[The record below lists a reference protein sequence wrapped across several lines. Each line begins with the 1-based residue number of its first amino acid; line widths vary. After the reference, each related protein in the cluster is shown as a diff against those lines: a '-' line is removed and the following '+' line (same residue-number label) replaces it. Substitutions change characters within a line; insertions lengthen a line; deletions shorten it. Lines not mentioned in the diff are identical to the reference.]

1 MDRSDDGSLLIPPEA
16 IVSPH
21 RRVPMRGKL
30 FGLMTGV
37 ALLSSIGVASA
48 GNPVALTDAQLDK
61 VTAGVATAAVL
72 AAVQGGTT
80 SNATFAL
87 SATNTTATMGSAS
100 AVISASFTI
109 TGIAPH
115 TLALAAAASA
125 P

>member
-1 MDRSDDGSLLIPPEA
+1 
-16 IVSPH
+16 
-21 RRVPMRGKL
+21 MRAKL

-48 GNPVALTDAQLDK
+48 GEPIALTDAQLDN

-72 AAVQGGTT
+72 AQVQGGRVTNGAFT
-80 SNATFAL
+80 LAASNT
-87 SATNTTATMGSAS
+87 SATVGSAL
-100 AVISASFTI
+100 AVISASFTA

-115 TLALAAAASA
+115 TLSLAAAASA

>member
-1 MDRSDDGSLLIPPEA
+1 
-16 IVSPH
+16 
-21 RRVPMRGKL
+21 MRAKL

-48 GNPVALTDAQLDK
+48 GNPIALTDAQLDK
-61 VTAGVATAAVL
+61 VTAGVATALVE

-80 SNATFAL
+80 SNGTFLLAASNT
-87 SATNTTATMGSAS
+87 SATVGSAL
-100 AVISASFTI
+100 AVISTNFTP

>member
-1 MDRSDDGSLLIPPEA
+1 
-16 IVSPH
+16 
-21 RRVPMRGKL
+21 MRANL

-48 GNPVALTDAQLDK
+48 GNPIALTDAQLDK

-72 AAVQGGTT
+72 AEVQGGTT
-80 SNATFAL
+80 SNGTFILAASNT
-87 SATNTTATMGSAS
+87 SATVGSAF
-100 AVISASFTI
+100 AAISADFTA

-115 TLALAAAASA
+115 TLTLVAAASA